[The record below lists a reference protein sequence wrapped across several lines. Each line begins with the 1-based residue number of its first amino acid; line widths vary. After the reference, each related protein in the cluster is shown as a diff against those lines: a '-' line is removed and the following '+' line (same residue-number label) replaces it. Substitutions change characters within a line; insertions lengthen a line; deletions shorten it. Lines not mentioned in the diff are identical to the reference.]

1 MKQLASANVKCVV
14 SEGNK
19 DIIKR
24 TLSAEFELDKNNKDD
39 PQWKGNELE
48 FNLGVYKIHVTIDVM
63 PDFRG
68 YLIMARGEENKGCM
82 GWLGIVAFVFVFL
95 FFRERTEEIWNPLWA
110 SFILMTLCCGLWSTV
125 AGWIAKLKM
134 RSVFKKVSRVL
145 N

>member
-24 TLSAEFELDKNNKDD
+24 ALSAEFELDKNNKDD

-82 GWLGIVAFVFVFL
+82 GLIAAFA
-95 FFRERTEEIWNPLWA
+95 RERPIIATVGPITTAGIIL
-110 SFILMTLCCGLWSTV
+110 FIHLTPANLTISAIITYTSPARTAPM
-125 AGWIAKLKM
+125 I
-134 RSVFKKVSRVL
+134 RPR
-145 N
+145 